1 MIQEITAK
9 ILMEK
14 LNNKDS
20 FQFIDCRE
28 IGEWNEAHINGAT
41 LLPLSEL
48 ENKFESVLPNK
59 NKPIIIQCRSGA
71 RSMKA
76 CMFLMS
82 KGYSDLTNL
91 QGGIMGWIQE
101 GFPVITE

>member
-1 MIQEITAK
+1 MIQEITAT
-9 ILMEK
+9 ILNEK

-28 IGEWNEAHINGAT
+28 LAEWEEAHIEGAT

-48 ENKFESVLPNK
+48 DTKFENVLTNK
-59 NKPIIIQCRSGA
+59 NKPIVIQCRSGA

-82 KGYSDLTNL
+82 KGYTDLTNL
-91 QGGIMGWIQE
+91 QGGIMGWMQE
-101 GFPVITE
+101 GFPVITK